1 MANNSFEPYARL
13 GVPVSACLP
22 VGSLRARQNRT
33 RAIPG
38 KLGAARGDLAFFAL
52 GLSPNARRW
61 KTVDNSAVGLQ
72 PAKGAGV
79 TLGAYRYYPP
89 TYGFVLDITHF

>member
-1 MANNSFEPYARL
+1 MANNSFDPYARL

-22 VGSLRARQNRT
+22 VGSLRARENRT

-38 KLGAARGDLAFFAL
+38 KLGAARADLAFFAL

-79 TLGAYRYYPP
+79 TLGVYRYYSP